1 MREVDTQVEVAA
13 SNQGRSTIAFA
24 FMIARAMLWGF
35 FIGVL
40 INSYLWIKDGYA
52 QFAHNAQATY
62 QQQMDNIALRNQQVV
77 RAYHHI
83 TDLTR
88 KVWCLRPGVGNFE
101 SNSQSYWS
109 KNSSQMDQD
118 SALCSQESNEMVSSK
133 ASARG
138 DVWLE
143 NKWQHSL
150 HTTRQ
155 LSWRVPW
162 LSKLDQYVD
171 VSYYLDNS
179 QVFWHRL
186 VSMLVLTAKVVI
198 AKCISLFASVWVFIF
213 AALIGALDGLVARYI
228 RTSEGGRE
236 STFIFHKVADGLL
249 KIPVILLFLYLT
261 SPFFINPEWV
271 VVLMGVLFFAFFY
284 TATANLKKFL

>member
-1 MREVDTQVEVAA
+1 MREVDTRVEVAA
-13 SNQGRSTIAFA
+13 SNQGRSTLAFA

-52 QFAHNAQATY
+52 QFTQNAQATY
-62 QQQMDNIALRNQQVV
+62 QQQMDNIALRNQQV
-77 RAYHHI
+77 A
-83 TDLTR
+83 
-88 KVWCLRPGVGNFE
+88 
-101 SNSQSYWS
+101 
-109 KNSSQMDQD
+109 
-118 SALCSQESNEMVSSK
+118 K

-138 DVWLE
+138 DVWLQ
-143 NKWQHSL
+143 NQWQHSL

-155 LSWRVPW
+155 LSWQVPW
-162 LSKLDQYVD
+162 LSKLDQYFD

-198 AKCISLFASVWVFIF
+198 AKCISLFASVWVFVF